1 MIINLL
7 LTQIHA
13 FLFAIFHAS
22 LFAKKHAFLL
32 SGNTSLINCRN
43 NYRLLEIFDL
53 FKIFSTKNWDYC
65 LGN

>member
-32 SGNTSLINCRN
+32 SGNTLLIFVGL
-43 NYRLLEIFDL
+43 NYTEVPTGFLVF
-53 FKIFSTKNWDYC
+53 
-65 LGN
+65 